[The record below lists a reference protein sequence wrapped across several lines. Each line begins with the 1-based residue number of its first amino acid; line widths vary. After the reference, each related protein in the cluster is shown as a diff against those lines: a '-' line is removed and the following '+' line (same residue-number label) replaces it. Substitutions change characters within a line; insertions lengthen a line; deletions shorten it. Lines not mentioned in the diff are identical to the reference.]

1 MRVTELL
8 HTAGG
13 THAGLHRD
21 INEDRFYVDPARGIF
36 LVIDG
41 VGGQAAGEKAADT
54 ALTMVRARLE
64 RETSA
69 VEDRIR
75 EAITIANNEIHR
87 QASTRAEW
95 KGMACVLTVAVVDNG
110 HVVVGHVGDTRLY
123 KLRRG
128 HIEKQTRD
136 HSPVGERED
145 AGELSEVDAM
155 RHPRRNEVYRDVGS
169 ERHQL
174 GDRDFIDVAR
184 IPFESDAALLLCSD
198 GLTDCVTAGAIN
210 EIVEQNAGEPD
221 TIVRALIDAANQG
234 GGKDNVTVVYIEG
247 ARFVEG
253 EDTRALRA
261 RKLTPPPLPPRS
273 IDSFEQVTPV
283 QRQDVVARPTS
294 SSWRGWLLV
303 CLLFGVIAGT
313 AYSLRDMWVLDS
325 GPSPPPAR
333 RPLVVLATGSIAA
346 ALAVAQ
352 PGDEVVVEPGD
363 YREAIRLKSDVR
375 LRSRVPRGAAIRLPG
390 SAAESDA
397 AVSATDVTGAE
408 VRGFRIVGDAATP
421 LGTGVMLHNANVT
434 LIDVEVTGAQRA
446 AIEFGGGP
454 ATIIASHIHDNPGAG
469 LIVRGG
475 ASPRLAHNVLQ
486 RNGTSP
492 RAPGAIFVEP
502 GSRPVLVGNLFGG
515 LRPQMLAVITGGDV
529 SELQRENWFIE
540 PPATPPPASAPR
552 AGRRG
557 GR

>member
-8 HTAGG
+8 HAAGS
-13 THAGLHRD
+13 THAGLHREV
-21 INEDRFYVDPARGIF
+21 NEDRFYIDPARGIF

-54 ALTMVRARLE
+54 ALTMVKARLE
-64 RETSA
+64 RETGA

-87 QASTRAEW
+87 QASTRADW

-128 HIEKQTRD
+128 HIEKQTKD

-145 AGELSEVDAM
+145 AHELSELDAM

-169 ERHQL
+169 ERHGL
-174 GDRDFIDVAR
+174 GDRDFIDIAR

-198 GLTDCVTAGAIN
+198 GLTDCVTSSTIN
-210 EIVEQNAGEPD
+210 EIIEGHAGEPE
-221 TIVRALIDAANQG
+221 TIVRLLIDAANRA
-234 GGKDNVTVVYIEG
+234 GGKDNVTAVYVEG

-261 RKLTPPPLPPRS
+261 RKVAPPAPVADR
-273 IDSFEQVTPV
+273 FEQVTPIESPAPA
-283 QRQDVVARPTS
+283 ARPSS

-303 CLLFGVIAGT
+303 CLLFVVIAGA
-313 AYSLRDMWVLDS
+313 AYSQRDLWVLDDS
-325 GPSPPPAR
+325 PLSPPLAR
-333 RPLVVLATGSIAA
+333 RPLVVLQTGSIAA
-346 ALAVAQ
+346 TLAAAQ
-352 PGDEVVVEPGD
+352 PGDEIVVEPGE
-363 YREAIRLKSDVR
+363 YREAIRLRSEVR
-375 LRSRVPRGAAIRLPG
+375 LRSRVPRAAAIRLPAG
-390 SAAESDA
+390 APESDA

-408 VRGFRIVGDAATP
+408 LRGFRIVGDAATP
-421 LGTGVMLHNANVT
+421 LGTGVMLRNANVT
-434 LIDVEVTGAQRA
+434 LIDLEITGAQHA
-446 AIEFGGGP
+446 AIQLGGGP
-454 ATIIASHIHDNPGAG
+454 AAVMASDIHDNPGAG
-469 LIVRGG
+469 LIVGRG
-475 ASPRLAHNVLQ
+475 ASPRILHNTLQ

-492 RAPGAIFVEP
+492 RSPGAIFVEP
-502 GSRPVLVGNLFGG
+502 GAQPVFIGNVFGG
-515 LRPQMLAVITGGDV
+515 LRAQMLAVLTGGDP
-529 SELQRENWFIE
+529 SALQRDNSFIE
-540 PPATPPPASAPR
+540 PPAATPPTPAPR
-552 AGRRG
+552 PGRRG